1 MQIRREGVTSGTSDT
16 YFFSPSGKRFRS
28 CAEIARH
35 FRLDPSAPRK
45 RPSLGSGK
53 GAKAS
58 GGPPPQLLPP
68 PPARFA
74 SPPPSTSTDG
84 ESSGGGADTES
95 AASLPSSSS
104 LLAAEAAEAAAAP
117 GEGRVSQYAA
127 PSAAEA
133 AARRKSVT
141 LAEYRATEHARRVDE
156 QAALVRALR
165 AFFGSEP
172 GLQGAPVFPA
182 LTPNLPGYR
191 AAYGRW
197 ADGGS
202 ALSRLVELVAAEMRS
217 CAHLHETP
225 SATWCKNKLATVGK
239 LVGLED
245 AEAFAAFT
253 PGIPTSHKTALPAAA
268 APATSG
274 EQAEEQVEELRW
286 VPKSEAAAALLHWLE
301 APGAANEGVWM
312 SLEELDARYCAAT
325 GAAPYAGVPWTH
337 PIHVLFRAKYD
348 CVSCAALDAVHRT
361 TAGSKKGSHRYILG
375 KGYKPANDGPHWL
388 PALAAGTRDRKRV
401 EPFSPPAT
409 PPAPERHE
417 PPPPPPPPPPQE
429 ARPQEARPPPPAVLK
444 QCSACRKEL
453 GAPSFSNTQWSKG
466 AGKRRCKACIGDNL
480 HAEPANPGPIT
491 ALGRDV
497 YTVEA
502 LLAQRRVRGRR
513 EYLVRWQ
520 NWAPEDD
527 TWEVHMTSTQP
538 PASRLPP
545 ASSSPPA
552 PTSNPSPD
560 CAQTR
565 MRTTSS
571 TRS

>member
-1 MQIRREGVTSGTSDT
+1 
-16 YFFSPSGKRFRS
+16 
-28 CAEIARH
+28 
-35 FRLDPSAPRK
+35 
-45 RPSLGSGK
+45 
-53 GAKAS
+53 
-58 GGPPPQLLPP
+58 
-68 PPARFA
+68 
-74 SPPPSTSTDG
+74 
-84 ESSGGGADTES
+84 
-95 AASLPSSSS
+95 
-104 LLAAEAAEAAAAP
+104 
-117 GEGRVSQYAA
+117 VSQYAA
-127 PSAAEA
+127 PSATEA
-133 AARRKSVT
+133 AARRKSVS
-141 LAEYRATEHARRVDE
+141 LAELRATEHSRRVDE

-197 ADGGS
+197 AEPGS
-202 ALSRLVELVAAEMRS
+202 ALAQLMELVAAEMRS
-217 CAHLHETP
+217 CTHLHETP
-225 SATWCKNKLATVGK
+225 SPTWCKNKLATVGK
-239 LVGLED
+239 LVGFED

-253 PGIPTSHKTALPAAA
+253 PGIPTHKTALPAAA
-268 APATSG
+268 APAASG
-274 EQAEEQVEELRW
+274 EPAEEQAEEQVEELRW
-286 VPKSEAAAALLHWLE
+286 LPKSEAAAALLHWLE

-312 SLEELDARYCAAT
+312 SLEELDARYCDAT
-325 GAAPYAGVPWTH
+325 GAAPYVGVPWTH

-361 TAGSKKGSHRYILG
+361 TAGGRKGSHRYILG
-375 KGYKPANDGPHWL
+375 KGYTPTNDGPHWL

-409 PPAPERHE
+409 PPAAERRE
-417 PPPPPPPPPPQE
+417 PPPQ
-429 ARPQEARPPPPAVLK
+429 PPPPAVVLK

-480 HAEPANPGPIT
+480 HAEPVFNPGPIT

-502 LLAQRRVRGRR
+502 LLAQRRVKGRR
-513 EYLVRWQ
+513 EFLVRWQ
-520 NWAPEDD
+520 NYAPKDD
-527 TWEVHMTSTQP
+527 SWEVRMTWTQP
-538 PASRLPP
+538 PASRLQPPASRLPPP

-552 PTSNPSPD
+552 PTSTPSPD
-560 CAQTR
+560 CAPTR